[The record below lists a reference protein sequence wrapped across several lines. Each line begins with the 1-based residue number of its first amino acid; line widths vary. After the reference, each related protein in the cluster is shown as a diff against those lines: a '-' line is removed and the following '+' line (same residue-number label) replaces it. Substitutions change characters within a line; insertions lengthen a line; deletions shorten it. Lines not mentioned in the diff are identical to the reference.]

1 MIEIAGTHNAHSSEE
16 RKRSKLRLR
25 RSRLALAIALFAIFS
40 AAIPANASPAIEQGS
55 CKVKAPECLPGKF
68 LRQASSKAL
77 ADPGL
82 LVIDPATGQEI
93 FNNKSDKPRIPASV
107 MKILTGYTALT
118 YLGGSKQFTT
128 SIHAIESSTS
138 FVILGQSDPW
148 LTMYRSISQKYG
160 PAYAPDLI
168 NKANRE
174 KADRVEVFYNQLYSS
189 DIAGLT
195 AHFKAN
201 GITLNFVKV
210 SQRKA
215 ENMAG
220 ELIYSINSA
229 TVNQMVS
236 FIIRYSDNRLSDRLA
251 ELSAIEHGFKAN
263 KAGLLSTYQD
273 ALLSRAIGIEGLDI
287 HDGSGLSK
295 SNRVTSRTVVELL
308 TSVRNIPEYK
318 SLYKGLPTSGKTGT
332 LKKRFKKVSPGAV
345 GLVKAKTGWVNGTVS
360 LAGYITSG
368 EKEYVFAV
376 IADQL
381 PWRYTATLKARES
394 IDKMIGSL
402 AAPKIIPAAAPV
414 NP

>member
-1 MIEIAGTHNAHSSEE
+1 MGFEL
-16 RKRSKLRLR
+16 RVRRSKL
-25 RSRLALAIALFAIFS
+25 ALAVALFAIFA
-40 AAIPANASPAIEQGS
+40 AAIPAKANPAVEQGS
-55 CKVKAPECLPGKF
+55 CKVKAPECLPVKF

-174 KADRVEVFYNQLYSS
+174 KATRVEIFYSDLYSS

-195 AHFKAN
+195 AHFKAQN
-201 GITLNFVKV
+201 ITIDFIKI
-210 SQRKA
+210 SKRKA
-215 ENMAG
+215 ESLAG
-220 ELIYSINSA
+220 EMIYSINSA
-229 TVNQMVS
+229 TVDQMVS
-236 FIIRYSDNRLSDRLA
+236 FIIRFSDNRLSDRLA
-251 ELSAIEHGFKAN
+251 ELSAIEHGFKPN
-263 KAGLLSTYQD
+263 KAGLLTTYQD
-273 ALLSRAIGIEGLDI
+273 ALLSRAIGVEGLDI

-295 SNRVTSRTVVELL
+295 SNRVSSRTVVDLL
-308 TSVRNIPEYK
+308 TSVRNVSEYK

-332 LKKRFKKVSPGAV
+332 LKKRFKKVSPNSV

-381 PWRYTATLKARES
+381 PWRYSATLKARES

-402 AAPKIIPAAAPV
+402 AAPKIIPSV
-414 NP
+414 NPANT